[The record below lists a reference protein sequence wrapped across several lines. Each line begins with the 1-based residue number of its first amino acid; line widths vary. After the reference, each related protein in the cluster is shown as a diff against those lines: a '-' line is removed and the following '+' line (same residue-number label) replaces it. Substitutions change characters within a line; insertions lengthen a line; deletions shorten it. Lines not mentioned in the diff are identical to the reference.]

1 MDQKT
6 VNWDHCLQHAA
17 LSDVGLRRANNQ
29 DAMAVLLADSQETWL
44 RRGHLFVV
52 ADGMGAHAAGE
63 LASKLATDTVTL
75 TYSKR
80 TDLPPPEAILSATQ
94 AANAKIHNRGQA
106 DEEFQGMGTTSTS
119 LLILPQGAV
128 LAHAGDSRAY
138 RLRGDRFEQLTF
150 DHSLVWELR
159 AAGQLSGELAGEH
172 VPKNII
178 TRSLGPNP
186 SVAVDLEGPFPIVVG
201 DTFVLCS
208 DGLSGPVADEEIG
221 AILLSMPPEEAVQ
234 ALVDLANLRG
244 GPDNITVIVVRVTG
258 PQLTK
263 GGGGSGDFSAGP
275 RHVRPVHPLLWTV
288 LGVFALISAGSAA
301 MEYWL
306 SALICLGGT
315 VAAGIIAMAV
325 RYGGGDKGSRFRGR
339 ALGKGPYT
347 ACKAAANG
355 EFVARLEE
363 IVGELREAATHE
375 KWAVDWNRFNAYRAE
390 AAEAKKAADYRRSI
404 REYFHA
410 ISFMMGQLK
419 HQRRRD
425 DSDSQSV
432 LDR

>member
-6 VNWDHCLQHAA
+6 ANWDHCLQHAA

-29 DAMAVLLADSQETWL
+29 DAMAVLLADSRETWL

-80 TDLPPPEAILSATQ
+80 TDLPPPEAILSATE

-106 DEEFQGMGTTSTS
+106 DEEFQGMGTTNTA

-128 LAHAGDSRAY
+128 LAHVGDSRAY

-159 AAGQLSGELAGEH
+159 AAGQLSGEIAGEH
-172 VPKNII
+172 IPKNII

-186 SVAVDLEGPFPIVVG
+186 TVPIDLEGPFPIVIG

-221 AILLSMPPEEAVQ
+221 AILMSMPPEEAVR

-244 GPDNITVIVVRVTG
+244 GPDNITVIVARVTG

-263 GGGGSGDFSAGP
+263 GSGSSRDFSAGP
-275 RHVRPVHPLLWTV
+275 RTVRPVHPLLWTL
-288 LGVFALISAGSAA
+288 LGLFALISAGSAA

-306 SALICLGGT
+306 AALICLGGAI
-315 VAAGIIAMAV
+315 VSGIIAMAV
-325 RYGGGDKGSRFRGR
+325 RYGDGGEASRFRGQ

-355 EFVARLEE
+355 EFVGRLER
-363 IVGELREAATHE
+363 IVDELREAATQE
-375 KWAVDWNRFNAYRAE
+375 KWAVEWNRFNAYQAQ
-390 AAEAKKAADYRRSI
+390 AAGAKKAADYPRSI

-419 HQRRRD
+419 HQRRQG
-425 DSDSQSV
+425 DSGSESV

>member
-6 VNWDHCLQHAA
+6 AYWDHCLQHAA
-17 LSDVGLRRANNQ
+17 ISDVGLRRANNQ
-29 DAMAVLLADSQETWL
+29 DAVAVLLADSQQTWV
-44 RRGHLFVV
+44 RQGHLFVV

-75 TYSKR
+75 AYSKR
-80 TDLPPPEAILSATQ
+80 TDMSPPEAILSAIQ
-94 AANAKIHNRGQA
+94 AANAKIHSRGQA
-106 DEEFQGMGTTSTS
+106 DEEFQGMGTTSTA

-128 LAHAGDSRAY
+128 LAHVGDSRGY

-159 AAGQLSGELAGEH
+159 AAGQLSGEIAGEH

-186 SVAVDLEGPFPIVVG
+186 SVSVDLEGPFPIVVG

-221 AILLSMPPEEAVQ
+221 AILMSMAPEEAAQ

-244 GPDNITVIVVRVTG
+244 GPDNITVLVTRVTG

-263 GGGGSGDFSAGP
+263 GGGGSGEFSAGP
-275 RHVRPVHPLLWTV
+275 RVARPVHPLLWTL
-288 LGVFALISAGSAA
+288 LGMFALTSAGAAA

-306 SALICLGGT
+306 AALVCLGGAIAT
-315 VAAGIIAMAV
+315 GVLAMAV
-325 RYGGGDKGSRFRGR
+325 RYGNGGQGGRFRGR
-339 ALGKGPYT
+339 SLGKGPYS
-347 ACKAAANG
+347 ACKAAANS
-355 EFVARLEE
+355 EFVARLER
-363 IVGELREAATHE
+363 IVEELRQAATQE
-375 KWAVDWNRFNAYRAE
+375 KWAVEWKRFNAYRVR
-390 AAEAKKAADYRRSI
+390 AAEAKTAADYPRSI

-419 HQRRRD
+419 HQRHQN

-432 LDR
+432 LGP